1 MKKNKNILIVVLGW
15 IFLVFLAIVIIFPM
29 LWILISG
36 FKTNREIFTNP
47 FSLPQVWVVCINAL
61 ARKKGLGDYF
71 LK

>member
-47 FSLPQVWVVCINAL
+47 FSLPQEWSATMPWPGNMAWATIS
-61 ARKKGLGDYF
+61 
-71 LK
+71 